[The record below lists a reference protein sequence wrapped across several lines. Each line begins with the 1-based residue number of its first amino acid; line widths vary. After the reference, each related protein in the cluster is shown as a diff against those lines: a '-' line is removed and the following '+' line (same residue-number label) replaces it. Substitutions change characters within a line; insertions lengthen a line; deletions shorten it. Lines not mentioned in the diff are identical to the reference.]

1 MRFLMLL
8 ASLAA
13 LSTLAPIAQA
23 QQGNTLRIGMTDD
36 PDILDPTF
44 SRTYVGTVVMTAL
57 CDKLFD
63 FDAKLN
69 IVPVLASGYEWA
81 DAKTLLIRL
90 RAGVQFHNGEIHK
103 YAGVHKA
110 TFDAMLNARSVGRYF
125 THFIRP
131 HYRSTKVS

>member
-1 MRFLMLL
+1 MHLLPLL

-13 LSTLAPIAQA
+13 LIAYAPHAQA
-23 QQGNTLRIGMTDD
+23 QQGELLRVGMRDD

-69 IVPVLASGYEWA
+69 IVPVLATGYDASAVKYSLELHINVSGS
-81 DAKTLLIRL
+81 L
-90 RAGVQFHNGEIHK
+90 R
-103 YAGVHKA
+103 
-110 TFDAMLNARSVGRYF
+110 R
-125 THFIRP
+125 
-131 HYRSTKVS
+131 